1 MPTILQ
7 LRRGTTAEHATFT
20 GAVGEVTVN
29 TTKDTIVVH
38 DGAVAGGYELVSLAA
53 TQTLTNKTLTS
64 PTLTTPDLGTP
75 ASGTLTNVSGLPL
88 TTGVT
93 GTLPVAN
100 GGTGQTTYTNGQLL
114 IGNTTGNTLAKTTLT
129 AGDGVSITN
138 GAGSITI
145 AATGSGGTVTSVGGT
160 GTVNGI
166 TLTGTVTSS
175 GNLTLGGALTGVN
188 LTSQVTGTLPVANG
202 GTGITSLGSGVAT
215 FLGTPSSAN
224 LLAAVT
230 DETGTGALVF
240 GTSPAITTSLTTP
253 STSFDLINTTAT
265 TVNFAKAATT
275 LSIGAATGTTTV
287 NNALTV
293 TGDLTVNGTTTTV
306 NATTITV
313 DDKNIELG
321 SVAVPSDIT
330 ADGGGITLKGATDK
344 TLNWVSATNAWTS
357 SEDFNLLT
365 GKVYEINGTTVLS
378 GSALGTGITGSS
390 LTSVGT
396 IGTGVW
402 QGTLIGATYGG
413 TGVNNG
419 SNTLTLA
426 GNVSHA
432 GSFNQTFTATANTSV
447 TLPTTG
453 TLATLDGAETLTNK
467 TLTSPTLTTP
477 ALGTPASGTLTNA
490 TGLPI
495 STGVSGLGTN
505 VATFLGTPSSANL
518 LAAVTDE
525 TGTGALVFATSP
537 TLVTPALGTPSA
549 LVGTNIT
556 GTAAGLTAGN
566 VTTNANLTG
575 HITSVGNAA
584 VLGSFTSSQLAAAL
598 TDETGSGA
606 AVFATSPS
614 LVTPAL
620 GAATGTS
627 LVTTGADGILVRA
640 AATQDG
646 VQLKGRAGGTG
657 SFEVVISPT
666 TLSADR
672 TVTLADGNTTLQT
685 GTMAVTGTNLSQ
697 FAATTSSQLAGVIS
711 DETGSGALVFATSP
725 TLVTPAL
732 GTPSALVGTNITGTA
747 AGLTA
752 GNVTTNANLTGAIT
766 STGNATVLGSFS
778 SANLLAAVTDET
790 GSGALVFATSPTL
803 VTPVLG
809 TPSSGTLTSCTG
821 LPISTGVSG
830 LASGVATFLATPSS
844 ANLLAAV
851 TDETGTGA
859 LVFANSP
866 TLVTPALGTPASGV
880 MTNVT
885 GTAAGLTA
893 GNVTTNANLTGHVT
907 SVGNAAVLGSFTS
920 SQLATALTDETGS
933 GAAVFGTSP
942 AITTSLTTPSTTFA
956 LVNTTAT
963 TVNFAGA
970 ATALSI
976 GAATGTTTVNNDL
989 TVTGN
994 LTISGTTT
1002 TVNTETINLA
1012 DNIITL
1018 NSNEAGTPSQNAG
1031 IEIERGTSTNVALQW
1046 NESSDIWEF
1055 TTDGTNYIPVVGTTS
1070 TQTLTNK
1077 TLTSPTLTTPAL
1089 GTPASGTLTNCTF
1102 PTLNQNTTGSAATL
1116 TTARTI
1122 GGVSFNGSAN
1132 INLPGVNTAGNQNT
1146 SGTAAGLS
1154 ATLVATSGGTGQSS
1168 YAVGDIL
1175 FASTSTAL
1183 SKLADV
1189 ATGSALI
1196 SGGIGVAPSY
1206 GKIGL
1211 TTHVSGT
1218 LPVANGGTGI
1228 TSLGSGVATF
1238 LGTPS
1243 SANLLAAVTDE
1254 TGTGALVF
1262 GTSPTLTTPT
1272 LGVASATSVN
1282 KVAITAPATSATLTI
1297 ADGKTLTASNTLTF
1311 TGTDASSVAF
1321 GAGGTVLYNG
1331 GALGTPSSG
1340 TLTNCT
1346 FPTLNQNTTGSAAT
1360 LTTARTIGGVS
1371 FNGSANINLPGV
1383 NTTGNQNTTGSA
1395 ATLTTARTIGGVSF
1409 DGSANINLPG
1419 VNTTGNQNT
1428 TGSAATLTTARA
1440 INGVNFNGS
1449 AAITIT
1455 ANTTNA
1461 LTIGTGL
1468 SGTSFNGSGAVTVAI
1483 DSTVATLTGTQTL
1496 TNKTLTTPV
1505 LNSAVVNNNNAV
1517 SAAGS
1522 TQGTATALTVDYN
1535 VITTVAAS
1543 TGVVLPTATAGRRI
1557 VIVNKGA
1564 NTLSIY
1570 PATGGAINA
1579 LSANA
1584 AIQVAANG
1592 SIELMASS
1600 ATQWYA
1606 IARIE
1611 IFNSSGTLLN

>member
-20 GAVGEVTVN
+20 GAVGEVTVD

-175 GNLTLGGALTGVN
+175 GNLTLGGALTGVD

-240 GTSPAITTSLTTP
+240 
-253 STSFDLINTTAT
+253 AT
-265 TVNFAKAATT
+265 
-275 LSIGAATGTTTV
+275 
-287 NNALTV
+287 
-293 TGDLTVNGTTTTV
+293 
-306 NATTITV
+306 
-313 DDKNIELG
+313 
-321 SVAVPSDIT
+321 
-330 ADGGGITLKGATDK
+330 
-344 TLNWVSATNAWTS
+344 
-357 SEDFNLLT
+357 
-365 GKVYEINGTTVLS
+365 
-378 GSALGTGITGSS
+378 
-390 LTSVGT
+390 
-396 IGTGVW
+396 
-402 QGTLIGATYGG
+402 
-413 TGVNNG
+413 
-419 SNTLTLA
+419 
-426 GNVSHA
+426 
-432 GSFNQTFTATANTSV
+432 
-447 TLPTTG
+447 
-453 TLATLDGAETLTNK
+453 
-467 TLTSPTLTTP
+467 
-477 ALGTPASGTLTNA
+477 
-490 TGLPI
+490 
-495 STGVSGLGTN
+495 
-505 VATFLGTPSSANL
+505 
-518 LAAVTDE
+518 
-525 TGTGALVFATSP
+525 
-537 TLVTPALGTPSA
+537 
-549 LVGTNIT
+549 
-556 GTAAGLTAGN
+556 
-566 VTTNANLTG
+566 
-575 HITSVGNAA
+575 
-584 VLGSFTSSQLAAAL
+584 
-598 TDETGSGA
+598 
-606 AVFATSPS
+606 
-614 LVTPAL
+614 
-620 GAATGTS
+620 
-627 LVTTGADGILVRA
+627 
-640 AATQDG
+640 
-646 VQLKGRAGGTG
+646 
-657 SFEVVISPT
+657 
-666 TLSADR
+666 
-672 TVTLADGNTTLQT
+672 
-685 GTMAVTGTNLSQ
+685 
-697 FAATTSSQLAGVIS
+697 
-711 DETGSGALVFATSP
+711 
-725 TLVTPAL
+725 
-732 GTPSALVGTNITGTA
+732 
-747 AGLTA
+747 
-752 GNVTTNANLTGAIT
+752 
-766 STGNATVLGSFS
+766 
-778 SANLLAAVTDET
+778 
-790 GSGALVFATSPTL
+790 
-803 VTPVLG
+803 
-809 TPSSGTLTSCTG
+809 
-821 LPISTGVSG
+821 
-830 LASGVATFLATPSS
+830 
-844 ANLLAAV
+844 
-851 TDETGTGA
+851 
-859 LVFANSP
+859 SP

-885 GTAAGLTA
+885 GTASGLTA

-942 AITTSLTTPSTTFA
+942 AITTSLTTPSTSFD
-956 LVNTTAT
+956 LINTTAT

-976 GAATGTTTVNNDL
+976 GAATGTTTVNNAL
-989 TVTGN
+989 TVTGD
-994 LTISGTTT
+994 LTVNGTTT
-1002 TVNTETINLA
+1002 TVNTETLNLA

-1077 TLTSPTLTTPAL
+1077 TLTSPTLTAPAL
-1089 GTPASGTLTNCTF
+1089 GTPASGTLTSCTGL
-1102 PTLNQNTTGSAATL
+1102 PIST
-1116 TTARTI
+1116 
-1122 GGVSFNGSAN
+1122 GVS
-1132 INLPGVNTAGNQNT
+1132 
-1146 SGTAAGLS
+1146 GL
-1154 ATLVATSGGTGQSS
+1154 A
-1168 YAVGDIL
+1168 
-1175 FASTSTAL
+1175 
-1183 SKLADV
+1183 
-1189 ATGSALI
+1189 
-1196 SGGIGVAPSY
+1196 
-1206 GKIGL
+1206 
-1211 TTHVSGT
+1211 
-1218 LPVANGGTGI
+1218 
-1228 TSLGSGVATF
+1228 SGVATF
-1238 LGTPS
+1238 LATPS
-1243 SANLLAAVTDE
+1243 SANLLAAVTNETGTGALVFATSPTLVTPALGTPSSGTLTSCTGLPISTGVSGLASGVATFLATPTSANLLAAVTNE

-1297 ADGKTLTASNTLTF
+1297 ANGKTLTASNTLTF

-1409 DGSANINLPG
+1409 NGSANINLPG

-1535 VITTVAAS
+1535 VITTVASS
-1543 TGVVLPTATAGRRI
+1543 TGVKLPTATAGRRI

-1606 IARIE
+1606 IARIA
-1611 IFNSSGTLLN
+1611 IFNSAGTLLN